1 MQLLA
6 FIFSQQQMR
15 IESGGSGSGPGVPI
29 ARGFLLSCP
38 VDRDHHRHTVHAP
51 GGQLP
56 WDSYPGRHIVPF
68 ERPFLLFYSGYGGL
82 RQFYDGGYLCP
93 GRCRGKLFA
102 IRYGIPAPVVRILGG
117 EVFAAEDS
125 FDAMGLGIAHNHTGL
140 RRHLGHVRFDDQS
153 CLVVLEGRGI
163 GNSTA
168 EILDVVRS
176 EQPPLPWPQK
186 RLSTLFSYFF
196 LTFPWVF

>member
-56 WDSYPGRHIVPF
+56 RDSYPGRHIVPF
-68 ERPFLLFYSGYGGL
+68 ERPFLLFCSGYGGL

-93 GRCRGKLFA
+93 GRCGANSVLSATAFHRRLCGFSGARCLQPKTRSMPWASGSRTTTSASGGTLA
-102 IRYGIPAPVVRILGG
+102 TYGLMTT
-117 EVFAAEDS
+117 AA
-125 FDAMGLGIAHNHTGL
+125 LWYL
-140 RRHLGHVRFDDQS
+140 RAEASVTRLPRSLMWFGVNSHPYH
-153 CLVVLEGRGI
+153 GRR
-163 GNSTA
+163 N
-168 EILDVVRS
+168 D
-176 EQPPLPWPQK
+176 
-186 RLSTLFSYFF
+186 
-196 LTFPWVF
+196 

>member
-1 MQLLA
+1 
-6 FIFSQQQMR
+6 MR

-82 RQFYDGGYLCP
+82 RQFTM
-93 GRCRGKLFA
+93 
-102 IRYGIPAPVVRILGG
+102 VVIF
-117 EVFAAEDS
+117 V
-125 FDAMGLGIAHNHTGL
+125 
-140 RRHLGHVRFDDQS
+140 
-153 CLVVLEGRGI
+153 LVVVGANSLPSATAFHRRLCGFSGERCLQPKTRSIPWTSGSRTTTSASGGTSATYGLMTTAALWYLRAEASVTRLPRSLMWFGVNSHPYHGRR
-163 GNSTA
+163 N
-168 EILDVVRS
+168 D
-176 EQPPLPWPQK
+176 
-186 RLSTLFSYFF
+186 
-196 LTFPWVF
+196 